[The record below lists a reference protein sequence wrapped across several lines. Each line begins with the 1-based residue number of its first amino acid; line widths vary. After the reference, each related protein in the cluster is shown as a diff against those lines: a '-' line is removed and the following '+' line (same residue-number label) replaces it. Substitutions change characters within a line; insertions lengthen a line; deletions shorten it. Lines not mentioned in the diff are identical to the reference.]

1 MDKAAAWLKKSLD
14 YEFSE
19 PKLLEA
25 ALTHRSAAGASNER
39 LEFLGDAVLG
49 FVISHAVYSQRP
61 DATEGD
67 LSRLRSS
74 LVKDVSLAKLAD
86 TLGLGD
92 HILLGSG
99 EKKTGG
105 NRRASIQADAL
116 EALFGAICLDRGF
129 SAAEKVILHVFRERL
144 ADLPHSDDLKD
155 PKTRLQEL
163 LQAEG
168 HNLPD
173 YRVAAVTG
181 EQHRQMFEVQ
191 CRVREL
197 NLDTSGNGTS
207 RRGAE
212 QRAASAMLE
221 RLRDRARDVSS

>member
-19 PKLLEA
+19 PGLLEA

-39 LEFLGDAVLG
+39 LEFLGDSVLG
-49 FVISHAVYSQRP
+49 FVISNAIYKLRP
-61 DATEGD
+61 GSSEGD
-67 LSRLRSS
+67 LSRLRAS
-74 LVKDVSLAKLAD
+74 LVKDVSLAKIAE

-92 HILLGSG
+92 HILLGPG

-116 EALFGAICLDRGF
+116 EALFGAIYLDRGF

-144 ADLPHSDDLKD
+144 SELPDSDDLKD

-168 HNLPD
+168 HDLPD
-173 YRVAAVTG
+173 YRVTAVTG
-181 EQHRQMFEVQ
+181 QQHRQLFEVH

-197 NLDTSGNGTS
+197 NLDASGNGTS

-221 RLRDRARDVSS
+221 RLRDRARNVSS

>member
-1 MDKAAAWLKKSLD
+1 LDKAATWLKKSLD

-19 PKLLEA
+19 PQLLEA
-25 ALTHRSAAGASNER
+25 ALRHRSAAGASNER

-49 FVISHAVYSQRP
+49 FVISNAVYRQRP
-61 DATEGD
+61 DADEGD
-67 LSRLRSS
+67 LSRLRAS
-74 LVKDVSLAKLAD
+74 LVKDVSLAGLAD
-86 TLGLGD
+86 ALGLGD
-92 HILLGSG
+92 HILLGPG

-105 NRRASIQADAL
+105 SRRASILADAL
-116 EALFGAICLDRGF
+116 EALFGAIYLDRGF
-129 SAAEKVILHVFRERL
+129 LVAEQVILHVFRERMSE
-144 ADLPHSDDLKD
+144 LPDSNDLKD

-168 HNLPD
+168 YELPA

-181 EQHRQMFEVQ
+181 QQHRQTFEVQ

-197 NLDTSGNGTS
+197 NLDASGSGTS

-221 RLRDRARDVSS
+221 QLRDRVQDISS

>member
-19 PKLLEA
+19 HELLEA

-49 FVISHAVYSQRP
+49 FVISNAIYKLRP
-61 DATEGD
+61 GSSEGD
-67 LSRLRSS
+67 LSRLRAS

-86 TLGLGD
+86 ALGLGD
-92 HILLGSG
+92 HILLGPG

-116 EALFGAICLDRGF
+116 EALFGAIYLDRGF
-129 SAAEKVILHVFRERL
+129 AAAEKVILHVFRERL
-144 ADLPHSDDLKD
+144 SELPDSDDLKD

-168 HNLPD
+168 HQLPD

-181 EQHRQMFEVQ
+181 QQHRQMFEVQ

-197 NLDTSGNGTS
+197 NLDASGSGTS

-221 RLRDRARDVSS
+221 RLRDRTRNVSS

>member
-19 PKLLEA
+19 PELLEA

-49 FVISHAVYSQRP
+49 FVISNAVYTERP
-61 DATEGD
+61 NADEGD
-67 LSRLRSS
+67 LSRLRAS
-74 LVKDVSLAKLAD
+74 LVKDVSLARVANA
-86 TLGLGD
+86 LGLGD

-105 NRRASIQADAL
+105 NRRASILADAL
-116 EALFGAICLDRGF
+116 EALFGAIYLDRGF
-129 SAAEKVILHVFRERL
+129 SAAEQVILYVFRERL
-144 ADLPHSDDLKD
+144 SELPESDDLKD

-163 LQAEG
+163 LQADG
-168 HNLPD
+168 HELPD

-181 EQHRQMFEVQ
+181 QQHRQVFEVQ
-191 CRVREL
+191 CRVRAL
-197 NLDTSGNGTS
+197 NLDASGSGTS

-221 RLRDRARDVSS
+221 LLRGSAKDESS

>member
-1 MDKAAAWLKKSLD
+1 MDKAAVWLKKSLD

-19 PKLLEA
+19 PELLEA

-49 FVISHAVYSQRP
+49 FVISNAVYKLRP
-61 DATEGD
+61 DSSEGD
-67 LSRLRSS
+67 LSRLRAS

-92 HILLGSG
+92 HILLGPG

-129 SAAEKVILHVFRERL
+129 PAAEQAILHVFRERL
-144 ADLPHSDDLKD
+144 SELPDSDDLKD

-163 LQAEG
+163 LQAQGYE
-168 HNLPD
+168 LPD

-181 EQHRQMFEVQ
+181 QQHRQVFEVQ
-191 CRVREL
+191 CRVSA
-197 NLDTSGNGTS
+197 LDLDASGSGTS

-221 RLRDRARDVSS
+221 QLRDRARDVSS